1 LMVTQSSMAITFLLL
16 LDNAVEHRYSKRQ
29 RTPKRGQKG
38 VQFSRGKVCRF
49 QAKKT

>member
-1 LMVTQSSMAITFLLL
+1 
-16 LDNAVEHRYSKRQ
+16 LDNADEQRNSKRQ

-49 QAKKT
+49 QAKKTVAGLKARFASS